1 VVYCLVRIS
10 SSQSIVS
17 AHCDSRNVTVV
28 QVVVHNLP
36 WSITWQELK
45 DIFSHTPGVVRADV
59 IIDSTGRSRLVFPSL
74 PPSQW
79 SVTNR

>member
-1 VVYCLVRIS
+1 MSRITTWKIGPCQVLRADF
-10 SSQSIVS
+10 SQ
-17 AHCDSRNVTVV
+17 

-59 IIDSTGRSRLVFPSL
+59 IIDATGRSRYL
-74 PPSQW
+74 PLLSQE
-79 SVTNR
+79 RL